1 MGQHRIGKK
10 DCNPDTITRILYL
23 YLVQNQSAATILYNE
38 VGMTE
43 AEIGNPKMAWHKLK
57 AQYQWFGFAKAYK
70 FGGHT
75 PYESIGYQELRQYVN
90 LFWNRR
96 ATEADL
102 LRYFPQIRS
111 TLEEAKKKDQEM
123 DYSSWESSGTGK
135 PGKLNPDY
143 HFSNHREAAE
153 EEEPLREPKE
163 PVSRTRRICSE
174 NEDTHSGTTSPA
186 PTGSTGCLSGFV
198 AVLAVVFAVVFLF
211 NLFDGTSVGKVGKKR
226 SAFGRTYNVEVYE
239 YNGWHLL
246 GNKSLGKPVG
256 VNIAYANGIPQNSM
270 YDLAEYK
277 KEEKNGEGVYCD
289 GKTLRIGNRKNNIFT
304 KSWCLEAAG
313 VDIKLAYFKNN
324 EPTGIGLRRNTGVTQ
339 IVNFSKDNT
348 VIATYQDGKWIKP
361 NGKELKLNKDGEYKN
376 IKLTDATRAQVNGI
390 DFCLDERKV
399 YYHSVTFCFDG
410 VRNQFQ
416 AQYNSEK
423 EVIRIDYAA
432 TQYLRM
438 TITKDGQES
447 GYEVKPQKAYQ

>member
-135 PGKLNPDY
+135 P
-143 HFSNHREAAE
+143 
-153 EEEPLREPKE
+153 
-163 PVSRTRRICSE
+163 
-174 NEDTHSGTTSPA
+174 
-186 PTGSTGCLSGFV
+186 
-198 AVLAVVFAVVFLF
+198 
-211 NLFDGTSVGKVGKKR
+211 
-226 SAFGRTYNVEVYE
+226 
-239 YNGWHLL
+239 
-246 GNKSLGKPVG
+246 
-256 VNIAYANGIPQNSM
+256 
-270 YDLAEYK
+270 
-277 KEEKNGEGVYCD
+277 
-289 GKTLRIGNRKNNIFT
+289 
-304 KSWCLEAAG
+304 
-313 VDIKLAYFKNN
+313 
-324 EPTGIGLRRNTGVTQ
+324 
-339 IVNFSKDNT
+339 
-348 VIATYQDGKWIKP
+348 
-361 NGKELKLNKDGEYKN
+361 
-376 IKLTDATRAQVNGI
+376 
-390 DFCLDERKV
+390 
-399 YYHSVTFCFDG
+399 
-410 VRNQFQ
+410 
-416 AQYNSEK
+416 
-423 EVIRIDYAA
+423 
-432 TQYLRM
+432 
-438 TITKDGQES
+438 
-447 GYEVKPQKAYQ
+447 